1 MVQQYQQ
8 GDVLL
13 EMRQVYGVR
22 SIEDYALR
30 GGGKLV
36 DVQRSPS
43 RVLVRGER
51 TGHAHVLEAN
61 SAEEAVAYVEGLIR
75 GRRLVAVGS
84 KGATLK
90 HEEHDPVAVPE
101 GIYEVVEQRQYTG
114 PQAQGSRSSALWD

>member
-1 MVQQYQQ
+1 MAQQYQQ

-13 EMRQVYGVR
+13 EMRQAWGTH

-30 GGGKLV
+30 MAGQIV

-61 SAEEAVAYVEGLIR
+61 GAEEAVAYVEGLINN
-75 GRRLVAVGS
+75 RRLVAVGS

-90 HEEHDPVAVPE
+90 HEEHAPVTIPG
-101 GIYEVVEQRQYTG
+101 GIYEIIEQRQYTG
-114 PQAQGSRSSALWD
+114 PREQRSSALWD